1 MLLTIFVSV
10 IFILAWAFNTSYNLK
25 KEVIKP
31 KLENPN
37 VWPLKKIVLAGV
49 WFFGAIFAFCL
60 FVLLLE
66 VI

>member
-1 MLLTIFVSV
+1 MLLIMFLSV
-10 IFILAWAFNTSYNLK
+10 IFILAWAFNESY
-25 KEVIKP
+25 KP
-31 KLENPN
+31 KEKLISPRLENPN
-37 VWPLKKIVLAGV
+37 VWPLKKIVLAGI